1 MSKERKRIA
10 IVDDE
15 SDLAELFSQALQS
28 AGLKAIAFDD
38 PIAALE
44 HVATN
49 PQEFSMVITDWKMPK
64 MNGLEL
70 TKKLND
76 IDGKIRVMLMSAY
89 DLDQDELRE
98 VNKEGYLKKP
108 MHIAKLIECV
118 KTELSETLEEEEE
131 EQKQHS
137 MRRSLRMSLV

>member
-1 MSKERKRIA
+1 
-10 IVDDE
+10 
-15 SDLAELFSQALQS
+15 LAELFSQALQS

-44 HVATN
+44 HIAGK
-49 PQEFSMVITDWKMPK
+49 PHEFSLVITDWKMPN

-98 VNKEGYLKKP
+98 VNKEQYLRKP
-108 MHIAKLIECV
+108 MHLAKLIECV
-118 KTELSETLEEEEE
+118 KTELSERMEEEHQ
-131 EQKQHS
+131 EQRQQTL
-137 MRRSLRMSLV
+137 RRSLKMTLV